1 MYSAALSSAPY
12 TDRGLSWQEMWRVL
26 VPIITVA
33 SIYNTRIIGIFYP
46 FVKVFLTNSA

>member
-12 TDRGLSWQEMWRVL
+12 TDRGLSWQETWRVL

-33 SIYNTRIIGIFYP
+33 SIYNMRIIGIFGP
-46 FVKVFLTNSA
+46 FVKVSAINSA